1 MNKHFRQNRGAGES
15 LLDMPPLRRVLMVGA
30 VTDPS
35 GELSRTDRAL
45 LDFGLDPLRKTGL
58 PVASDGGIEVEV
70 MNKAD
75 AFGRR
80 DFLSEEGVE
89 ADIVILCNIPHKSD
103 EDEYASSYSAIKSSL
118 RFGFEEIAHHEL
130 SDRHWEPGIWA
141 QRLRETGASVIISY
155 GTDSMP
161 LEQITPRGYFHS
173 RQLLT
178 LPSSGAYIMNSDFI
192 SDLPFSQW
200 VSDNPELFRF
210 ILDTQKHDLP
220 DDLEAEGHDAGEP

>member
-118 RFGFEEIAHHEL
+118 RNDIIDERPSAP
-130 SDRHWEPGIWA
+130 DRSAAIRVFMRKLLRPNLPE
-141 QRLRETGASVIISY
+141 RLFAA
-155 GTDSMP
+155 
-161 LEQITPRGYFHS
+161 
-173 RQLLT
+173 LT
-178 LPSSGAYIMNSDFI
+178 LAC
-192 SDLPFSQW
+192 
-200 VSDNPELFRF
+200 
-210 ILDTQKHDLP
+210 
-220 DDLEAEGHDAGEP
+220 